1 MLRNKK
7 LKHSACHEII
17 VPSVFETALVARGNI
32 VVIMLQGSK
41 RWPRGESALLPPM
54 WPRSN
59 PGIDAIRGL
68 SLLLVLFSE
77 RFFSGYSGFPLSSKP
92 TLPNSKSTRNQVGEE
107 PLSRCATS
115 KIVIYLFVYL
125 YVNVQSSTVKLRL
138 TDTSSLQTVYS
149 LGKECP
155 HIFSKFNPLNTD
167 TSLIR
172 RLSMAPLVSVL
183 KGFDS
188 SSSNF

>member
-1 MLRNKK
+1 
-7 LKHSACHEII
+7 
-17 VPSVFETALVARGNI
+17 
-32 VVIMLQGSK
+32 MLQGSK
-41 RWPRGESALLPPM
+41 RWPRGESARLPPM

-125 YVNVQSSTVKLRL
+125 FVYLYVNVQSSTVKLRL

>member
-1 MLRNKK
+1 
-7 LKHSACHEII
+7 
-17 VPSVFETALVARGNI
+17 
-32 VVIMLQGSK
+32 MLQGSK
-41 RWPRGESALLPPM
+41 RWPRGESARLPPM

-125 YVNVQSSTVKLRL
+125 YVNVQSSTVKLRF

-172 RLSMAPLVSVL
+172 RLSMAPLVSGL

>member
-1 MLRNKK
+1 
-7 LKHSACHEII
+7 
-17 VPSVFETALVARGNI
+17 
-32 VVIMLQGSK
+32 MLQGSK
-41 RWPRGESALLPPM
+41 RWPRGESARLPPM

-115 KIVIYLFVYL
+115 KIVIYSFVYL

-155 HIFSKFNPLNTD
+155 HIFCKFNPLNTD

>member
-1 MLRNKK
+1 
-7 LKHSACHEII
+7 
-17 VPSVFETALVARGNI
+17 
-32 VVIMLQGSK
+32 MLQGSK
-41 RWPRGESALLPPM
+41 RWPRGESARLPPM

-77 RFFSGYSGFPLSSKP
+77 RFFSGYSVFPLSSKP

-115 KIVIYLFVYL
+115 KINVN
-125 YVNVQSSTVKLRL
+125 VNVQSSTVKLRL

-172 RLSMAPLVSVL
+172 RLSMAPLESVL

-188 SSSNF
+188 SSSNFLISKVDSILNVVRV

>member
-1 MLRNKK
+1 
-7 LKHSACHEII
+7 
-17 VPSVFETALVARGNI
+17 
-32 VVIMLQGSK
+32 
-41 RWPRGESALLPPM
+41 M
-54 WPRSN
+54 WPGSN
-59 PGIDAIRGL
+59 PGVDAICGL
-68 SLLLVLFSE
+68 SLLLVLSLAPRGFSP
-77 RFFSGYSGFPLSSKP
+77 GTPVFPSPQKP
-92 TLPNSKSTRNQVGEE
+92 TLPNSNSTRNQLGEE

-155 HIFSKFNPLNTD
+155 PIFSKFNPLNTD

>member
-1 MLRNKK
+1 MIALASHQCGPAQIPTSTPYVHGLR
-7 LKHSACHEII
+7 
-17 VPSVFETALVARGNI
+17 
-32 VVIMLQGSK
+32 
-41 RWPRGESALLPPM
+41 
-54 WPRSN
+54 
-59 PGIDAIRGL
+59 
-68 SLLLVLFSE
+68 LLLVLFSE

-155 HIFSKFNPLNTD
+155 YIFSKFNPLNMD

-172 RLSMAPLVSVL
+172 RLSMAPL
-183 KGFDS
+183 GFDS
-188 SSSNF
+188 SNSNF

>member
-1 MLRNKK
+1 
-7 LKHSACHEII
+7 
-17 VPSVFETALVARGNI
+17 
-32 VVIMLQGSK
+32 
-41 RWPRGESALLPPM
+41 M
-54 WPRSN
+54 WVEF
-59 PGIDAIRGL
+59 AIG
-68 SLLLVLFSE
+68 SLLCSE
-77 RFFSGYSGFPLSSKP
+77 RFFPGYSGFPLSSKP
-92 TLPNSKSTRNQVGEE
+92 TLPNSNSTRNQVDEE
-107 PLSRCATS
+107 PLSGCATS
-115 KIVIYLFVYL
+115 KIVIYL

-155 HIFSKFNPLNTD
+155 HIFSKCNPLNTD

>member
-1 MLRNKK
+1 
-7 LKHSACHEII
+7 
-17 VPSVFETALVARGNI
+17 
-32 VVIMLQGSK
+32 MLQGSK
-41 RWPRGESALLPPM
+41 RWPRGESARLPPM

-92 TLPNSKSTRNQVGEE
+92 TLPYSKSTRNQVGEE
-107 PLSRCATS
+107 PLSRCATC
-115 KIVIYLFVYL
+115 VYL
-125 YVNVQSSTVKLRL
+125 YVNVQSNTVKLRL

-155 HIFSKFNPLNTD
+155 HMFSKFNPLNTD